1 MKRIP
6 ESVIGCRAESGKGM
20 ASRVRLTGSALER
33 FGASNVFTPSD
44 PSLDVESGNQLAFW
58 YDAIG
63 AQMLQAPDAKL

>member
-1 MKRIP
+1 
-6 ESVIGCRAESGKGM
+6 M

>member
-1 MKRIP
+1 
-6 ESVIGCRAESGKGM
+6 M

-44 PSLDVESGNQLAFW
+44 PSLNVESGNQLAFW

-63 AQMLQAPDAKL
+63 AQIYVCQADASGKIAWMLQAPDAKL